1 MITTVTIITITITA
15 ILASKVLSLLFL
27 VLFSLDFLVNLQSLH
42 ARSSVKSACK
52 NLAMSK
58 RYINKRSRPGVSD
71 TMHAEVQADFHGCL
85 WALKK

>member
-27 VLFSLDFLVNLQSLH
+27 ALFSLDFFVNLQSIH

-58 RYINKRSRPGVSD
+58 RYINKKSRPGISD
-71 TMHAEVQADFHGCL
+71 TISCEVLMIFMGVL
-85 WALKK
+85 GP